1 MKNTSCGKKRDR
13 KAVLI
18 FQNID
23 HFAKRS
29 AVTSQLR
36 TDSPE
41 LLLIILEYLHLQ
53 QQSPL
58 TTMMLTVDTFK
69 FLSLVNSKGWRKI
82 SQAHV
87 NDGIQDEE
95 YYQ

>member
-1 MKNTSCGKKRDR
+1 MACGKKRDR
-13 KAVLI
+13 KTVLI
-18 FQNID
+18 FRNID

-29 AVTSQLR
+29 AITSQLR
-36 TDSPE
+36 TDTPE

-95 YYQ
+95 Y